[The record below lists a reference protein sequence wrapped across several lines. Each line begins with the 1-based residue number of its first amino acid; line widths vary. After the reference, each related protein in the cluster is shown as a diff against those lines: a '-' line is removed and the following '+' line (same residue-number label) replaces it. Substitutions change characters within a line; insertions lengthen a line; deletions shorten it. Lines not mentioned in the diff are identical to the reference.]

1 MYKEEISNR
10 VDETKNEVND
20 IKFDSNHKGEIM
32 VETILQPNYR
42 DNNREAN
49 KVKIANYL
57 AKVGCKVKK
66 IKNSGS
72 GEIKVY
78 FKDTGK

>member
-1 MYKEEISNR
+1 MYKEEIINR

-20 IKFDSNHKGEIM
+20 DIKFDSNYKGEII

-57 AKVGCKVKK
+57 EDRV
-66 IKNSGS
+66 
-72 GEIKVY
+72 
-78 FKDTGK
+78 